1 MVRST
6 MALFFSLHSQLILL
20 RAFAQRARTAFR
32 ASSERRLAGIFSQ
45 PRFSA
50 RFRPPLRPNVT
61 AAGFLGFAT
70 RKRYHARAQNSIS
83 YTLALAYWAGV
94 EWKSR
99 ENPQTAP
106 ERFRLGRCDIGCHQ
120 PMQELRFCSGCTRAE
135 KEKGRRMAARNPE
148 LTSLW
153 TPSR

>member
-6 MALFFSLHSQLILL
+6 MALFFPLHSQLILL

-50 RFRPPLRPNVT
+50 RFRPPLRPNVA

-70 RKRYHARAQNSIS
+70 RKRYHAS
-83 YTLALAYWAGV
+83 
-94 EWKSR
+94 
-99 ENPQTAP
+99 AP
-106 ERFRLGRCDIGCHQ
+106 E
-120 PMQELRFCSGCTRAE
+120 
-135 KEKGRRMAARNPE
+135 
-148 LTSLW
+148 
-153 TPSR
+153 